1 MKKKFRF
8 QWGAFLM
15 FVVFGGLFF
24 LLFGRLLSIQIT
36 GQAEGKQMAAM
47 AEAKYAR
54 ESILK
59 AERGKII
66 DRNGELIASDTLS
79 YRLIA
84 VLNEKATEKG
94 AKKKRHVTDFD
105 KAADLLSRF
114 IPMEK
119 EKMIQIRDKAVKN
132 NSEVYQIEFGKAGR
146 DISHETMLAI
156 KEAAEKEG
164 VTGLQFIEDKKRFY
178 PNGDFASYLIGF
190 AMREEDENGKVS
202 TVGKMGLEKI
212 YNKALTGTDGK
223 VNYKTDIWG
232 YLLPKSDEKIVAAK
246 DGMTIQLTIDKTIQN
261 FVEDAMNQVNEK
273 YSPKKM
279 LVIVTNPKTGE
290 IYAMSQRPSFHP
302 ATREGLTENW
312 LNEAV
317 QNTIEPGSTMK
328 MFTLAAAIEEKK
340 WDPMA
345 KYQSGQ
351 YTIYD
356 KTIRDVKRGGW
367 GRITFLEGFQRSSN
381 VSMAYLLER
390 MGDRTFIEYLRGF
403 GFGEKV
409 GIDLPN
415 EAPGII
421 LDVNPSERLTTSY
434 GQGSTVTPIQMIQ
447 AANAIANDGKMMK
460 PYVIDKIVD
469 PNTGEVVED
478 HKAEE
483 RKSPISA
490 KTAKQV
496 REVLASTVTSE
507 AGTGRKFALS
517 GYSVGGKTGTA
528 EIPNKGGSGY
538 LSGDGNYLY
547 SFLGMAPIDDP
558 QLLTYVVVQQPKL
571 ELGQHGSDPVAE
583 LFTSI
588 MESSLKYM
596 NIVPENSQT
605 SSTKSLSNHIG
616 EDAKSSMAVLEQQ
629 GFSPILIGEGGKVKS
644 QYPEKGTKL
653 SEGSLVLLETEGD
666 TTLPN
671 FSGWSKKMALSFKML
686 SGLDIRLN
694 GDGFVTEQSLS
705 AGAVISKSDPVVLQ
719 LKSPKDQHTPIEQ
732 NEVEEDGE
740 VEEIIGG

>member
-1 MKKKFRF
+1 M
-8 QWGAFLM
+8 FL
-15 FVVFGGLFF
+15 VFGGLFF

-36 GQAEGKQMAAM
+36 GQAEGRQMAAM

-66 DRNGELIASDTLS
+66 DRNGEVIASDTLS

-84 VLNEKATEKG
+84 ILSEKATEKG

-105 KAADLLSRF
+105 KAAELLSRF

-119 EKMIQIRDKAVKN
+119 EKMIEIRDAAVKRN
-132 NSEVYQIEFGKAGR
+132 TDTYETYQIEFGKAGR

-156 KEAAEKEG
+156 KEAADKEG

-178 PNGDFASYLIGF
+178 PNGNFASYLIGF
-190 AMREEDENGKVS
+190 AMREEDENKKVS
-202 TVGKMGLEKI
+202 TIGKMGLEQT
-212 YNKALTGTDGK
+212 YNKELTGIDGK
-223 VNYKTDIWG
+223 VDYKTDIWG
-232 YLLPKSDEKIVAAK
+232 FILPKSEKKVVAAK
-246 DGMTIQLTIDKTIQN
+246 DGLTIQLTIDKTIQN
-261 FVEDAMNQVNEK
+261 FVEDAMNKVEEK

-302 ATREGLTENW
+302 STREGLTENW
-312 LNEAV
+312 LNDAI

-328 MFTLAAAIEEKK
+328 IFTLAAAIEENK
-340 WDPMA
+340 WAPSA
-345 KYQSGQ
+345 EYQSGQ
-351 YTIYD
+351 YKIYD
-356 KTIRDVKRGGW
+356 KTIRDVNRTGW

-409 GIDLPN
+409 GIDLPH
-415 EAPGII
+415 EVPGII
-421 LDVNPSERLTTSY
+421 LDINPSERLTTSY

-447 AANAIANDGKMMK
+447 AATAIANDGKMMK
-460 PYVIDKIVD
+460 PYVIDQIVD
-469 PNTGEVVED
+469 PNTGKVVEE
-478 HKAEE
+478 HKEEE
-483 RKSPISA
+483 RKSPISSE
-490 KTAKQV
+490 TAKRT
-496 REVLASTVTSE
+496 REVLASTVTSDV
-507 AGTGRKFALS
+507 GTGRKFALS

-528 EIPNKGGSGY
+528 EIPRTDGRGY
-538 LSGDGNYLY
+538 LAGDGNYLY

-558 QLLTYVVVQQPKL
+558 QLLTYVIVQQPKL
-571 ELGQHGSDPVAE
+571 EPGQYGSDPVAE

-596 NIVPENSQT
+596 NILPENSET
-605 SSTKSLSNHIG
+605 SLTKSLSDHIG
-616 EDAKSSMAVLEQQ
+616 EAAESSIADLEQQ

-653 SEGSLVLLETEGD
+653 SEGSIVLLETEGD

-694 GDGFVTEQSLS
+694 GDGYVTEQSLS
-705 AGAVISKSDPVVLQ
+705 AGAVISKDDPVVLQ
-719 LKSPKDQHTPIEQ
+719 LKSPEDQHTPIEQ
-732 NEVEEDGE
+732 NEEAEEED

>member
-1 MKKKFRF
+1 
-8 QWGAFLM
+8 M

-36 GQAEGKQMAAM
+36 GQAEGRQMAAM

-59 AERGKII
+59 AERGKIV
-66 DRNGELIASDTLS
+66 DRNGELVASDTLS

-84 VLNEKATEKG
+84 IISEKATEKG
-94 AKKKRHVTDFD
+94 AKEPRHVTDFE
-105 KAADLLSRF
+105 KAAELLSRF

-119 EKMIQIRDKAVKN
+119 EKMIEIRDAAVKRN
-132 NSEVYQIEFGKAGR
+132 TDTYETYQIEFGKAGR

-156 KEAAEKEG
+156 KEAAEKEN

-178 PNGDFASYLIGF
+178 PNGDFASYLVGF

-202 TVGKMGLEKI
+202 TVGKMGLEQT
-212 YNKALTGTDGK
+212 YNKELTGTDGK
-223 VNYKTDIWG
+223 VDYKTDIWG
-232 YLLPKSDEKIVAAK
+232 FLLPKSEEKIVAAK

-302 ATREGLTENW
+302 STREGLTENW
-312 LNEAV
+312 LNEAI

-340 WDPMA
+340 WDPLA

-415 EAPGII
+415 EVPGII
-421 LDVNPSERLTTSY
+421 LDINPSERLTTSY

-460 PYVIDKIVD
+460 PYVIDKIID
-469 PNTGEVVED
+469 PNTGKVVED
-478 HKAEE
+478 HKEEE

-490 KTAKQV
+490 ETAKQV
-496 REVLASTVTSE
+496 REVLASTVTSDV
-507 AGTGRKFALS
+507 GTGRKFALS

-528 EIPNKGGSGY
+528 EIPKSDGPGY

-558 QLLTYVVVQQPKL
+558 QLLTYVIVQQPKL
-571 ELGQHGSDPVAE
+571 ELGQYGSDPVAE

-596 NIVPENSQT
+596 NILPENSQT
-605 SSTKSLSNHIG
+605 SSTKSLSDHIG
-616 EDAKSSMAVLEQQ
+616 EDAASSMTALEQQ
-629 GFSPILIGEGGKVKS
+629 GFSPVLIGEGGKVVS
-644 QYPEKGTKL
+644 QYPEAGTKL
-653 SEGSLVLLETEGD
+653 SEGSLVLLETAGD

-694 GDGFVTEQSLS
+694 GDGYVTEQSLS
-705 AGAVISKSDPVVLQ
+705 AGAVISKEDPVVLQ
-719 LKSPKDQHTPIEQ
+719 LKSPEDTHTIIEQ
-732 NEVEEDGE
+732 NEEAENEE

>member
-1 MKKKFRF
+1 
-8 QWGAFLM
+8 M

-36 GQAEGKQMAAM
+36 GQAEGRQMAAM

-84 VLNEKATEKG
+84 ILNERATEKG
-94 AKKKRHVTDFD
+94 AKKPRHVTDFD
-105 KAADLLSRF
+105 KAAELLSRF

-119 EKMIQIRDKAVKN
+119 EQMIQIRDSAIKR
-132 NSEVYQIEFGKAGR
+132 NSETYQIEFGKAGR
-146 DISHETMLAI
+146 DINHETMLAI
-156 KEAAEKEG
+156 KEAADKEG

-190 AMREEDENGKVS
+190 AMREEDENKKVS
-202 TVGKMGLEKI
+202 TVGKMGLEKT
-212 YNKALTGTDGK
+212 YNDALTGTDGK
-223 VNYKTDIWG
+223 VDYKTDIWG
-232 YLLPKSDEKIVAAK
+232 YLLPKSDENIVAAK

-279 LVIVTNPKTGE
+279 LVVVANPKTGE

-302 ATREGLTENW
+302 STREGLTENW

-340 WDPMA
+340 WDPLA
-345 KYQSGQ
+345 EYQSGQ

-356 KTIRDVKRGGW
+356 KTIRDVNRTGW

-421 LDVNPSERLTTSY
+421 LDINPSERLTTSY

-447 AANAIANDGKMMK
+447 AASAIANDGKMMK

-469 PNTGEVVED
+469 PNTGKVVED
-478 HKAEE
+478 HKEEE

-490 KTAKQV
+490 DTAKQV
-496 REVLASTVTSE
+496 REILASTIT
-507 AGTGRKFALS
+507 ANGGTGRKFALS
-517 GYSVGGKTGTA
+517 GYTVGGKTGTA
-528 EIPNKGGSGY
+528 EIPNKGGRGY

-558 QLLTYVVVQQPKL
+558 QLLTYVLVQQPKL

-596 NIVPENSQT
+596 NILPENSQT
-605 SSTKSLSNHIG
+605 SSTRSLSNHIG
-616 EDAKSSMAVLEQQ
+616 EDAESSMATLEQQ

-653 SEGSLVLLETEGD
+653 SNGSLVLLETEGD

-671 FSGWSKKMALSFKML
+671 FSGWSKKMVISFKML

-694 GDGFVTEQSLS
+694 GDGYVTEQSLS
-705 AGAVISKSDPVVLQ
+705 AGALISKEDPVVLQ
-719 LKSPKDQHTPIEQ
+719 LKSPEDTHVPIEQ
-732 NEVEEDGE
+732 YEETEDEE

>member
-1 MKKKFRF
+1 
-8 QWGAFLM
+8 M
-15 FVVFGGLFF
+15 FVFFGGLFF

-36 GQAEGKQMAAM
+36 GQAEGRPMAVM

-54 ESILK
+54 EAILQ

-94 AKKKRHVTDFD
+94 AQEPRHVVDFE

-119 EKMIQIRDKAVKN
+119 SKMIEIRDKAVAN
-132 NSEVYQIEFGKAGR
+132 NSNVYQIEFGKAGR

-156 KEAAEKEG
+156 KEAADKEG

-178 PNGDFASYLIGF
+178 PNGNFASYLIGF
-190 AMREEDENGKVS
+190 AMREEDENKKVS
-202 TVGKMGLEKI
+202 TVGKMGLEQT
-212 YNKALTGTDGK
+212 YNEALTGVNGK
-223 VNYKTDIWG
+223 VDFKTDRWG
-232 YLLPKSDEKIVAAK
+232 FILPKSEKQIVAAQ

-261 FVEDAMNQVNEK
+261 FVEDAMNQVDEE
-273 YSPKKM
+273 YSPEKM
-279 LVIVTNPKTGE
+279 LVIITNPNTGE

-302 ATREGLTENW
+302 STRVGLTENW
-312 LNEAV
+312 LNDAV

-328 MFTLAAAIEEKK
+328 IFTLAAAIEERK
-340 WDPMA
+340 WDPFA
-345 KYQSGQ
+345 EFQSGQ

-356 KTIRDVKRGGW
+356 KTIRDVNRTGW
-367 GRITFLEGFQRSSN
+367 GRISFLEGFQRSSN

-390 MGDRTFIEYLRGF
+390 MGDRTFIEYLKDF

-415 EAPGII
+415 EASGII
-421 LDVNPSERLTTSY
+421 LDINPSERLTTSY

-447 AANAIANDGKMMK
+447 AATAVANDGKMMK
-460 PYVIDKIVD
+460 PYVIDKIIN
-469 PNTGEVVED
+469 PNTEETVED
-478 HKAEE
+478 HKPEE
-483 RKSPISA
+483 KESPISA
-490 KTAKQV
+490 ETAKQV
-496 REVLASTVTSE
+496 REILATTVTS
-507 AGTGRKFALS
+507 APGTAKKFALS

-528 EIPNKGGSGY
+528 EIPKKDGPGY

-547 SFLGMAPIDDP
+547 SFLGMAPIEDP
-558 QLLTYVVVQQPKL
+558 QLLAYVIVQQPKL
-571 ELGQHGSDPVAE
+571 EIGQYGSDPVAK

-596 NIVPENSQT
+596 NIVPENNES
-605 SSTKSLSNHIG
+605 SSTVPISEFIG
-616 EDAKSSMAVLEQQ
+616 SDSSSAIEELREQ
-629 GFSPILIGEGGKVKS
+629 GFSPVLIGEGGNVIS
-644 QYPEKGTKL
+644 QYPQKGTKMNK
-653 SEGSLVLLETEGD
+653 GSIVLLETNGD

-671 FSGWSKKMALSFKML
+671 FYGWSKKMALSFKML

-694 GDGFVTEQSLS
+694 GDGYVTEQSLS
-705 AGAVISKSDPVVLQ
+705 EGAVISKDDPVVLQ
-719 LKSPKDQHTPIEQ
+719 LLTPADLHTPAPQ
-732 NEVEEDGE
+732 DEEKE
-740 VEEIIGG
+740 EEIIGG

>member
-1 MKKKFRF
+1 
-8 QWGAFLM
+8 M

-36 GQAEGKQMAAM
+36 GQAEGRQMAAM

-59 AERGKII
+59 AERGKIV

-84 VLNEKATEKG
+84 ILNEKATEKG
-94 AKKKRHVTDFD
+94 AKKPRHVTDFD
-105 KAADLLSRF
+105 KAAELLSKF

-119 EKMIQIRDKAVKN
+119 EKMIQIRDAAVKK

-156 KEAAEKEG
+156 KEAADKEG
-164 VTGLQFIEDKKRFY
+164 VYGLQFIEDKKRFY

-190 AMREEDENGKVS
+190 AMREEDKDKNVS
-202 TVGKMGLEKI
+202 TVGKMGLEKT

-223 VNYKTDIWG
+223 VDYKTDIWG
-232 YLLPKSDEKIVAAK
+232 YLLPKSEEKIVAAK

-261 FVEDAMNQVNEK
+261 FVEDAMNQVNQK
-273 YSPKKM
+273 YTPKKM
-279 LVIVTNPKTGE
+279 LVVVTNPKTGE

-340 WDPMA
+340 WDPYA
-345 KYQSGQ
+345 EYQSGQ

-356 KTIRDVKRGGW
+356 KTIRDVNRTGW

-415 EAPGII
+415 EVPGII
-421 LDVNPSERLTTSY
+421 LDINPSERLTTSY

-490 KTAKQV
+490 ETAKQV
-496 REVLASTVTSE
+496 REVLASTVTSDV
-507 AGTGRKFALS
+507 GTGRKFALS

-528 EIPNKGGSGY
+528 EISEGGGY
-538 LSGDGNYLY
+538 LYGDGNYLY

-558 QLLTYVVVQQPKL
+558 QLLTYVIVQQPKL
-571 ELGQHGSDPVAE
+571 EPGQYGSDPVAE

-596 NIVPENSQT
+596 NILPEDSQT

-616 EDAKSSMAVLEQQ
+616 EDAASSMAALEQQ
-629 GFSPILIGEGGKVKS
+629 GFSPVLIGEGGKVKS
-644 QYPEKGTKL
+644 QYPEEGTKL
-653 SEGSLVLLETEGD
+653 SEGSLILLETEGN

-705 AGAVISKSDPVVLQ
+705 AGAVISKNDPVVLQ
-719 LKSPKDQHTPIEQ
+719 LKSPEDQHTPIEQ
-732 NEVEEDGE
+732 NEAEEDEE

>member
-1 MKKKFRF
+1 
-8 QWGAFLM
+8 M

-59 AERGKII
+59 AERGKIV

-94 AKKKRHVTDFD
+94 AEKPRHVTDFD
-105 KAADLLSRF
+105 KAADVLSRF

-119 EKMIQIRDKAVKN
+119 EQMIKIRDSAIKN
-132 NSEVYQIEFGKAGR
+132 NPKVYQIEFGKAGR

-156 KEAAEKEG
+156 KEAAEKED

-190 AMREEDENGKVS
+190 AMREEDKDKNVS
-202 TVGKMGLEKI
+202 TVGKMGLEKT
-212 YNKALTGTDGK
+212 YNEALTGSDGK
-223 VNYKTDIWG
+223 VDYKTDIWG
-232 YLLPKSDEKIVAAK
+232 FVLPKSEKKIVAAK
-246 DGMTIQLTIDKTIQN
+246 DGLTIQLTIDKTIQN
-261 FVEDAMNQVNEK
+261 FVEDAMNQVNQK

-279 LVIVTNPKTGE
+279 LVVVTNPKTGE

-302 ATREGLTENW
+302 STREGLTENW
-312 LNEAV
+312 LNEAI

-340 WDPMA
+340 WDPLA
-345 KYQSGQ
+345 EYQSGQ
-351 YTIYD
+351 YKIYD
-356 KTIRDVKRGGW
+356 KTIRDVNRTGW

-415 EAPGII
+415 EVPGIL
-421 LDVNPSERLTTSY
+421 LDINPSERLTTSY

-469 PNTGEVVED
+469 PNTGEVVEN

-490 KTAKQV
+490 ETAKQV
-496 REVLASTVTSE
+496 REVLASTVTSDV
-507 AGTGRKFALS
+507 GTGRKFALS

-528 EIPNKGGSGY
+528 EISEGGGY
-538 LSGDGNYLY
+538 ISGDGNYLY

-558 QLLTYVVVQQPKL
+558 QLLTYVIVQQPKL
-571 ELGQHGSDPVAE
+571 ELGQYGSDPVAE

-588 MESSLKYM
+588 MDSSLKYM

-605 SSTKSLSNHIG
+605 SSTKSLSDHIG
-616 EDAKSSMAVLEQQ
+616 EDAASSMTALEQQ

-644 QYPEKGTKL
+644 QYPAAGTKL

-666 TTLPN
+666 TVLPN

-694 GDGFVTEQSLS
+694 GDGYVTEQSLS
-705 AGAVISKSDPVVLQ
+705 AGAVISKDDPVVLQ
-719 LKSPKDQHTPIEQ
+719 LKSPEDQHTIIEQ
-732 NEVEEDGE
+732 NEEAEDE
-740 VEEIIGG
+740 VVEEIIGG